1 MSSVILYFFL
11 YCFYNKV
18 LMEEKNM
25 KNRESLCKK
34 VGENLKMARKAKG
47 LTQKEVA
54 KLLNKFQPDY
64 SEYES
69 GKIELDYYKIVFLC
83 ELLDI
88 TPNDLFGFN

>member
-1 MSSVILYFFL
+1 
-11 YCFYNKV
+11 
-18 LMEEKNM
+18 M
-25 KNRESLCKK
+25 KI
-34 VGENLKMARKAKG
+34 ARKAKG

>member
-1 MSSVILYFFL
+1 
-11 YCFYNKV
+11 
-18 LMEEKNM
+18 M
-25 KNRESLCKK
+25 KNREALCKK

-69 GKIELDYYKIVFLC
+69 GKK
-83 ELLDI
+83 
-88 TPNDLFGFN
+88 